1 MLRTGQQIL
10 VSLSVPPAIR
20 LRAISPAR
28 RRRSQGVLLALIAA
42 ALSATADEIPVAKFT
57 DVTTEAGIHF
67 VHANGAYGDKLLP
80 ETMGGGVAFFDF
92 DNDGNQDLLFVNSC
106 YWPGHIPEGKHQPT
120 MALYRNDGHGHFA
133 DVTGG
138 SGLDVSFYG
147 MGVAVGDYDNDGL
160 PDVFITA
167 VGGNHLFHNEGGGKF
182 REVTAQAGVGGA
194 SDGWSTSA
202 AWIEYD
208 NDGELDLFVCN

>member
-42 ALSATADEIPVAKFT
+42 ALSATADEIPVAEFT

-92 DNDGNQDLLFVNSC
+92 DNDGALDLLFVNST
-106 YWPGHIPEGKHQPT
+106 YWPGHVPDGKQPT
-120 MALYRNDGHGHFA
+120 TLALYHNDGRGHFR
-133 DVTGG
+133 DVTPG
-138 SGLDVSFYG
+138 SGLDVSCYG
-147 MGVAVGDYDNDGL
+147 MGAAIGD
-160 PDVFITA
+160 
-167 VGGNHLFHNEGGGKF
+167 
-182 REVTAQAGVGGA
+182 
-194 SDGWSTSA
+194 
-202 AWIEYD
+202 
-208 NDGELDLFVCN
+208 

>member
-10 VSLSVPPAIR
+10 VALGVPPAIR

-28 RRRSQGVLLALIAA
+28 SRRSQGVLLTFIAA

-92 DNDGNQDLLFVNSC
+92 DNDGNQDLLFINST
-106 YWPGHIPEGKHQPT
+106 YWPEHIPPGKQPT
-120 MALYRNDGHGHFA
+120 PMALYRNDGHGHFT
-133 DVTGG
+133 DVTAN
-138 SGLDVSFYG
+138 SG
-147 MGVAVGDYDNDGL
+147 
-160 PDVFITA
+160 
-167 VGGNHLFHNEGGGKF
+167 
-182 REVTAQAGVGGA
+182 
-194 SDGWSTSA
+194 
-202 AWIEYD
+202 
-208 NDGELDLFVCN
+208 